1 MRTRQSMGRRALAA
15 FLLLLLLTAAAVQA
29 CAENTVGIARVY
41 GYKDKIVSDDRK
53 FAPYAILRDEAHS
66 SKYTLKY
73 KYTKGDNY
81 TRTWTLWMLN
91 DKGEPVNHHKG
102 GVDVYLPYPSIWSE
116 DQQAYWKWTKAYAER
131 FDWTMSKAMLEEPYT
146 RKDESPVKPFNAFG
160 FRVTFYD
167 GIAHKTVTI
176 KMQK

>member
-29 CAENTVGIARVY
+29 CAENNVGIARVY
-41 GYKDKIVSDDRK
+41 GYKDKIVNDDRK
-53 FAPYAILRDEAHS
+53 FAPYAVLRDEAHS

-91 DKGEPVNHHKG
+91 DKGEPVNHHIQSLCLKMFQG
-102 GVDVYLPYPSIWSE
+102 RSIRRRGRFLFPSS
-116 DQQAYWKWTKAYAER
+116 
-131 FDWTMSKAMLEEPYT
+131 
-146 RKDESPVKPFNAFG
+146 
-160 FRVTFYD
+160 
-167 GIAHKTVTI
+167 
-176 KMQK
+176 